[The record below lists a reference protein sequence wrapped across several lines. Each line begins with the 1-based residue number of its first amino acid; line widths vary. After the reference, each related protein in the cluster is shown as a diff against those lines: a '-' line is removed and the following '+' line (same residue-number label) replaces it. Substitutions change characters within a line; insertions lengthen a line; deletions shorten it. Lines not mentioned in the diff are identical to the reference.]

1 MILLE
6 TKELN
11 KRFGGLK
18 AVNKVS
24 LTVNEGEIYGLIGP
38 NGAGKT
44 TFLNTISGAYYP
56 DGGKVYFRGEDVTKY
71 WPHRMCH
78 QGMARTYQIVRYF
91 PHMTVLEN
99 LLVGG
104 IFGDRLSHSKA
115 TEKALEYI
123 DFVEFPFSV
132 DTLTDTLNTMQ
143 LKRLEMARALCTG
156 CKLLLLDEVAAGLT
170 PGELVDITRLI
181 FRLRNEKGIT
191 IIIVEHLMKLIMD
204 VCDRIAV
211 LYFGE
216 KLAEGTPEQ
225 IVTNDDV
232 QRVYLGEAGETN

>member
-6 TKELN
+6 TKNLS
-11 KRFGGLK
+11 KHFGGLK
-18 AVNKVS
+18 AVNNVSIKV
-24 LTVNEGEIYGLIGP
+24 NQGEIYGLIGP

-56 DGGKVYFRGEDVTKY
+56 DGGKVFYSGEDVTKT
-71 WPHRMCH
+71 WPHKMCH
-78 QGMARTYQIVRYF
+78 KGLARTYQIVRFF
-91 PHMTVLEN
+91 PGMSVMEN

-104 IFGDRLSHSKA
+104 IFGANLSHEKA
-115 TEKALEYI
+115 IEKALEFI
-123 DFVEFPFSV
+123 EFVEFPFPP

-143 LKRLEMARALCTG
+143 LKRLEMARALCTD
-156 CKLLLLDEVAAGLT
+156 CEMLLLDEVAAGLT

-181 FRLRNEKGIT
+181 FRLRDEKNIT

-225 IVTNDDV
+225 IIADTNV
-232 QRVYLGEAGETN
+232 QKAYLGENSSE

>member
-6 TKELN
+6 TQDLSKS
-11 KRFGGLK
+11 FGGLK

-24 LTVNEGEIYGLIGP
+24 ISVKKGEIYGLIGP

-44 TFLNTISGAYYP
+44 TFLNTISGTYYP
-56 DGGKVYFRGEDVTKY
+56 DNGKVIYQGEDVTRA
-71 WPHRMCH
+71 WPHKMCH
-78 QGMARTYQIVRYF
+78 KGLARTYQIVRYF
-91 PHMTVLEN
+91 PQMSVLDN

-104 IFGDRLSHSKA
+104 LFGARLPHEKA

-123 DFVEFPFSV
+123 DFVEFPFPP
-132 DTLTDTLNTMQ
+132 DTLTDNLNTMQ

-156 CKLLLLDEVAAGLT
+156 CNLLLLDEVAAGLT
-170 PGELVDITRLI
+170 PGELVDITKLI
-181 FRLRNEKGIT
+181 FRLREEKGIT

-225 IVTNDDV
+225 IVANHSV
-232 QRVYLGEAGETN
+232 QKAYLGDHSI